1 MQQVDLTYL
10 INAGSGLRS
19 IQGLESDQSSV
30 RQYIL
35 LDATLRSIQTLL
47 YTSVYTPHF
56 RVSLFRSSEKI
67 IANIRE
73 LIEKTYPSDGGHSDQ
88 LSAFEIQSHQNDYSR
103 FEAVLEAELQSI
115 AAYTINK
122 KGGFE
127 TAMLVEHGDA
137 FFPAELA
144 AKVPDALPDINEAMR
159 CIAFE
164 VWTAAGFHL
173 HRANETVL
181 RAYWDSVTD
190 SRDRPT
196 SGNMGVYL
204 AELRR
209 LNLGNE
215 STLNQLKS
223 LKDFHRNP
231 LMHPEQS
238 LESSDDALDLMAA
251 IRCSIGYMLKE
262 IP

>member
-10 INAGSGLRS
+10 IGAGSGLRS
-19 IQGLESDQSSV
+19 IHYLEYDQSSI

-35 LDATLRSIQTLL
+35 LDATLNSIKTML
-47 YTSVYTPHF
+47 YASVYTPHF

-67 IANIRE
+67 IDQIRS
-73 LIEKTYPSDGGHSDQ
+73 LIEKTYPTGGGHSEQ
-88 LSAFEIQSHQNDYSR
+88 LSQFEIQLLQSDYSR

-122 KGGFE
+122 KGGLE
-127 TAMLVEHGDA
+127 TAMLVEQGEV

-144 AKVPDALPDINEAMR
+144 TKVPDAISDINEAMR

-181 RAYWDSVTD
+181 RAYWDSVTNL
-190 SRDRPT
+190 RERPK

-204 AELRR
+204 AELHK
-209 LNLGNE
+209 LKLGNE